1 MQCQSFYTA
10 NQRFHKL
17 FVSSYLLWLW
27 VAMIIVY
34 QYSSQDNDMIELFL
48 KSESR
53 EPKSL
58 KSNVGEAR
66 NS

>member
-1 MQCQSFYTA
+1 
-10 NQRFHKL
+10 
-17 FVSSYLLWLW
+17 
-27 VAMIIVY
+27 MIIVY